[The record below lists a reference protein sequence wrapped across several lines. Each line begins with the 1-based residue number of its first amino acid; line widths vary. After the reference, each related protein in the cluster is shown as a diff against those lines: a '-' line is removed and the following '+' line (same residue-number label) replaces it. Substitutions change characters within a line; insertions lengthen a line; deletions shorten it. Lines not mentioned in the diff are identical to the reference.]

1 MLGGNKLKIKMKKCA
16 SSKNFLYSHGG
27 IYEVGKD
34 LTQAMADSFLEINWA
49 EIVEEEVPQE
59 KPKKVAKRKKNED

>member
-59 KPKKVAKRKKNED
+59 KPKKVKKKKNED

>member
-1 MLGGNKLKIKMKKCA
+1 MLGGNKLKIKMKTCA
-16 SSKNFLYSHGG
+16 SAKNFVYNHGG

-59 KPKKVAKRKKNED
+59 KPKKVKKKKNED

>member
-1 MLGGNKLKIKMKKCA
+1 MMKIKMKKCA

-59 KPKKVAKRKKNED
+59 KPKKVKKKKNED